1 MIESFFNVKNFKI
14 HEKVLKF
21 SSGIKY
27 FKTVMVAFFSIK
39 NFKRRNKVMESFFSI
54 NNFKKLSFKSFK
66 EP

>member
-1 MIESFFNVKNFKI
+1 MWWSRFSKSKPLSLKEVIEPFFNGKNFKS

-21 SSGIKY
+21 FSGIKY
-27 FKTVMVAFFSIK
+27 FKTVM
-39 NFKRRNKVMESFFSI
+39 ESFFRI